1 MTISRYISGPL
12 YRYGIE
18 ILQQSLSAHRHLSEW
33 RVRESASLYN
43 PTNFDAIF
51 LRNGG
56 DNQHKNL
63 RGIWHRWDEYV
74 IQRIFIHSQ
83 PFRRCTAL
91 KLVGLHS
98 KTLFL
103 NRHYVRRQ
111 RPDCVTCSISIKS
124 ILMYLHIIYIL
135 YV

>member
-1 MTISRYISGPL
+1 MGRICNDVQLFRILSIKYVNMVNISICRVTRSKKKQPGRPPKSKD
-12 YRYGIE
+12 IE

-74 IQRIFIHSQ
+74 IIYFYLLPAISEMHRIKVS
-83 PFRRCTAL
+83 R
-91 KLVGLHS
+91 
-98 KTLFL
+98 
-103 NRHYVRRQ
+103 
-111 RPDCVTCSISIKS
+111 VT
-124 ILMYLHIIYIL
+124 
-135 YV
+135 